1 MFNLILFGPPGSG
14 KGTQATKIIEKYK
27 LKHLSTG
34 DLLRAEKK
42 SGSELGKKIAK
53 LINNGNLVPD
63 EMVQEMVKTFVFN
76 NKKCNGFI
84 FDGFPRTVAQAEWLK
99 DMLNPVNAEV
109 NILLHLHVDDNILV
123 ERILERGKSSGRDDD
138 KDVSIIN
145 NRIEVYHN
153 ITQPVMDFYKSQGK
167 YRKVDGIGS
176 IDEVFDRICN
186 VIDSETSQN

>member
-14 KGTQATKIIEKYK
+14 KGTQAAKIIEKYK

-42 SGSELGKKIAK
+42 SGSKLGKKIAD

-76 NKKCNGFI
+76 NKECNGFI
-84 FDGFPRTVAQAEWLK
+84 FDGFPRTVTQAEWLK
-99 DMLNPVNAEV
+99 EMLNPINAEV
-109 NILLHLHVDDNILV
+109 NILLHLHVDDNILI

-145 NRIEVYHN
+145 NRIEVYHK

-176 IDEVFDRICN
+176 IDKVFGRICN
-186 VIDSETSQN
+186 VIDSESL